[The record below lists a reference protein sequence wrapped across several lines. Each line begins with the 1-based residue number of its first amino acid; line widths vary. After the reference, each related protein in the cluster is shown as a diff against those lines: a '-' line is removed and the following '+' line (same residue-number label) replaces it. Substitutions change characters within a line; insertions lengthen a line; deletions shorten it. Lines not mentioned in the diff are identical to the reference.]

1 MFKYLVTDDKE
12 GKKMKTFEQMVENL
26 LNRCGDIVI
35 SHLWYI
41 LPVVLGTLFRY
52 GLLKYRIYIPETK
65 VKKICRDIGILVI
78 LTIMWNFISTNRA
91 DNKMALTVVILTM
104 VYCFFIV
111 AQKCPDGTTESLLL
125 IVNSTMVTTLSF
137 ISFPYSLG
145 FAVLTV
151 VLALFAYNFCKDFEQ
166 KSDLWEII
174 IMCIESVII
183 SIYVT
188 INSIDNILQVTA
200 LVIFVETVLFM
211 INCLLKYS
219 IKFLCKEDID
229 DYWDKLLGLM

>member
-1 MFKYLVTDDKE
+1 
-12 GKKMKTFEQMVENL
+12 MVV
-26 LNRCGDIVI
+26 GA
-35 SHLWYI
+35 
-41 LPVVLGTLFRY
+41 LFRY
-52 GLLKYRIYIPETK
+52 DLLKYRIYIPEVK

-78 LTIMWNFISTNRA
+78 LTIMWNFISTNKI
-91 DNKMALTVVILTM
+91 DNNMALTVGILTM
-104 VYCFFIV
+104 VYFFYIV

-145 FAVLTV
+145 LAALTV
-151 VLALFAYNFCKDFEQ
+151 VLAILAYNFWKDFEQ

-188 INSIDNILQVTA
+188 INSIENILEVTGW
-200 LVIFVETVLFM
+200 LS
-211 INCLLKYS
+211 LLKQ
-219 IKFLCKEDID
+219 
-229 DYWDKLLGLM
+229 

>member
-1 MFKYLVTDDKE
+1 
-12 GKKMKTFEQMVENL
+12 MVV
-26 LNRCGDIVI
+26 GA
-35 SHLWYI
+35 
-41 LPVVLGTLFRY
+41 LFRY
-52 GLLKYRIYIPETK
+52 DLLKYRIYIPEVK

-78 LTIMWNFISTNRA
+78 LTIMWNFISTNKI
-91 DNKMALTVVILTM
+91 DNNMALTVGILTM
-104 VYCFFIV
+104 VYFFYIV

-145 FAVLTV
+145 LAALTV
-151 VLALFAYNFCKDFEQ
+151 VLAILAYNFWKDFEQ

-188 INSIDNILQVTA
+188 INSIENILEVTA
-200 LVIFVETVLFM
+200 VVVFVETVIFM
-211 INCLLKYS
+211 INCLLKYG

-229 DYWDKLLGLM
+229 DYWDKLIGLM